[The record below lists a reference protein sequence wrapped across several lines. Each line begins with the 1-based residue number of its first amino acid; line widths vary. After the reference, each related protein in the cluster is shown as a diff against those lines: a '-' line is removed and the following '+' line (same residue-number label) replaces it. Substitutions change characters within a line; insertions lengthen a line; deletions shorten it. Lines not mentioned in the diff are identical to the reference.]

1 MDCWKV
7 KIYTIIMRKPWK
19 IIYNSKYKNINQ
31 CLNDLKKKNIIL
43 SHWIL
48 DIIKNK
54 KNKIKITNSKI
65 ELYRIKVKN
74 LGFKVP
80 TTLNAIYKK
89 IKRLNFKLVPVDV
102 ALRSRLIYKNQKKGE
117 WLRIATDMRS
127 MIDSDG
133 VQHLPKLGKALNK
146 FFIETY
152 WAYPGAI
159 FHPHNEFIVC
169 KHDL

>member
-1 MDCWKV
+1 
-7 KIYTIIMRKPWK
+7 
-19 IIYNSKYKNINQ
+19 
-31 CLNDLKKKNIIL
+31 
-43 SHWIL
+43 
-48 DIIKNK
+48 
-54 KNKIKITNSKI
+54 
-65 ELYRIKVKN
+65 
-74 LGFKVP
+74 
-80 TTLNAIYKK
+80 
-89 IKRLNFKLVPVDV
+89 LNFKLVPVDV